1 MYVALM
7 VHDLG
12 ICMFFTFK
20 AGFNEI
26 QQHAGQTTSPWYQT
40 CSRYCAFGL
49 FQKLQPNRLRVK
61 NMKTQTNRPKGA
73 SYPFVP

>member
-1 MYVALM
+1 M

-12 ICMFFTFK
+12 ICMYFTSK

-40 CSRYCAFGL
+40 CSRYCVFDL
-49 FQKLQPNRLRVK
+49 FQKLQPNRLRVT
-61 NMKTQTNRPKGA
+61 NMKTQTDLKRA
-73 SYPFVP
+73 SYPFVR